1 VPASGTCGNF
11 FVVEALSCTGQ
22 VTYNKGTP
30 GELDINFLILDNG
43 RGFDPMSSE
52 SNSATSAAGFCNG
65 LGNMRQR
72 LAELGGDCVV
82 ESRIGNGTTIQFVL
96 SLNGSVE

>member
-43 RGFDPMSSE
+43 R
-52 SNSATSAAGFCNG
+52 
-65 LGNMRQR
+65 
-72 LAELGGDCVV
+72 ELRGM
-82 ESRIGNGTTIQFVL
+82 L
-96 SLNGSVE
+96 

>member
-1 VPASGTCGNF
+1 M
-11 FVVEALSCTGQ
+11 SCQDTEF
-22 VTYNKGTP
+22 K
-30 GELDINFLILDNG
+30 IIILDNG

-72 LAELGGDCVV
+72 LAELGGGCAV
-82 ESRIGNGTTIQFVL
+82 ESRIGNGTTVQFVL